1 MEKTLVR
8 TAFAILVSLAAIA
21 ATTNYIM
28 LTQPFEEAV
37 SQDSRNAGVS
47 IRVHYKYYIDPFVV
61 VFDLRKVSPDNS
73 VLFLFSEVIKNTQ
86 YNSARLASSGKP
98 KFSLGGEYFHW
109 LGVEFGKENPVYMIR
124 TMPEHVLKMNGA
136 PAFSTWTGGIL
147 GVLARQMEDFSEF
160 HKQWYMRDLA
170 NVS

>member
-73 VLFLFSEVIKNTQ
+73 AMDVTRVKNRQ
-86 YNSARLASSGKP
+86 YNSVTLAYSGKP